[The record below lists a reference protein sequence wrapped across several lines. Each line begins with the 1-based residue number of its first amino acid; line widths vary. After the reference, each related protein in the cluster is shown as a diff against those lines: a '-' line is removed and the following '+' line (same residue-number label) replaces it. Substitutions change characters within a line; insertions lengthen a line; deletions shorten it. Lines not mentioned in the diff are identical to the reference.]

1 MTNVEMIEKLSQ
13 KAGVTKDIAEEALK
27 ESGWDILDA
36 MIYLEKCK
44 NANDVTAARG
54 YSSANKTEHIPK
66 EEYPKREDIT
76 ANRYVNRV
84 IAWGLDN
91 SIIISQNEVR
101 IVELPIVFFI
111 LILIV
116 SFSLIIVLMIVG
128 LFFNFQYSFAGP
140 QLGNKHI
147 NCAMRKLYDV
157 AQSIKQSSKNR

>member
-13 KAGVTKDIAEEALK
+13 KAGVTREVAEEALK

-44 NANDVTAARG
+44 NANNVTAARG
-54 YSSANKTEHIPK
+54 YSSANKTEDTQK
-66 EEYPKREDIT
+66 EEFKKKEDIT
-76 ANRYVNRV
+76 ANQYVNRV

-91 SIIISQNEVR
+91 SIIISQNKVK

-111 LILIV
+111 LILII

-128 LFFNFQYSFAGP
+128 LFFDFQYSFAGP
-140 QLGNKHI
+140 QLGRKNI
-147 NCAMRKLYDV
+147 NCVMKKLYDF